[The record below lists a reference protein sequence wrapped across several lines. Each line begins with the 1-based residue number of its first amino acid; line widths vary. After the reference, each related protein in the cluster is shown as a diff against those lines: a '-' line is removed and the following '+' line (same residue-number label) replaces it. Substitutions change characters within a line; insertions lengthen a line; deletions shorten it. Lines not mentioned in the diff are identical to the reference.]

1 MHLGAPPLPDAPTTQ
16 IAALAA
22 SVQRFH
28 ERFGQGNPASL
39 DELMDRISIQD
50 EEVRELEQ
58 ALRGEGPERTA
69 SEAVDVLFVAIG
81 TILRLDPELAV
92 AAIQEV
98 IVKND
103 AKTWD
108 THHINAAGKV
118 VRKP

>member
-1 MHLGAPPLPDAPTTQ
+1 LADLRNNETSAQ
-16 IAALAA
+16 IAALAT

-28 ERFGQGNPASL
+28 ERFGQGSPASH
-39 DELMDRISIQD
+39 DEMLDRIPIQD

-58 ALRGEGPERTA
+58 ALRGEGPVRTA

-81 TILRLDPELAV
+81 TILRLDPELAS
-92 AAIQEV
+92 AAIDEV

-103 AKTWD
+103 AKTRV